1 MTVRS
6 IRYNGWTRP
15 EHAVIWEE
23 ESRGG
28 EINGK
33 TNDTQNDLRRD

>member
-1 MTVRS
+1 MTVRF
-6 IRYNGWTRP
+6 IRHNGWTRP

-23 ESRGG
+23 EARGG

-33 TNDTQNDLRRD
+33 